1 VAAAA
6 ASCVVGQD
14 GWESLQY
21 IHETKGGRPAWPRHP
36 FSPAVR
42 LSTETVQIVQIL
54 EVFKKKLLLL
64 ENQSAVPQS
73 VPPAAPAP
81 APPPRLEDLPPPR
94 CLPRICSPPRPRAG
108 TRHGRRPGRGG
119 GGRTKSAAAPPHS
132 LPATELEEGAANAV
146 AGRRGH
152 QIRLPPPRAK
162 LEAAGSGQPRRL
174 PAAQAPASAT
184 AMGGH

>member
-1 VAAAA
+1 VGNPRKRYGGGRPERRREAVAAAA

-81 APPPRLEDLPPPR
+81 APPPRLEDLPPPLR
-94 CLPRICSPPRPRAG
+94 RAACRGSTPRHVLARA
-108 TRHGRRPGRGG
+108 
-119 GGRTKSAAAPPHS
+119 
-132 LPATELEEGAANAV
+132 PAMAVGPEGEVEGAPN
-146 AGRRGH
+146 RPLLH
-152 QIRLPPPRAK
+152 RA
-162 LEAAGSGQPRRL
+162 ACPRRSSRR
-174 PAAQAPASAT
+174 AQPT
-184 AMGGH
+184 L

>member
-1 VAAAA
+1 VGNPRKRYGGGRPERRREAVAAAA

-81 APPPRLEDLPPPR
+81 APPPRLEDLPPLLRRAACRGSAPR
-94 CLPRICSPPRPRAG
+94 HVLARA
-108 TRHGRRPGRGG
+108 
-119 GGRTKSAAAPPHS
+119 
-132 LPATELEEGAANAV
+132 PAMAVVPEGEVEGAPNRPLLHRTAC
-146 AGRRGH
+146 
-152 QIRLPPPRAK
+152 
-162 LEAAGSGQPRRL
+162 PRRSSRRARPTL
-174 PAAQAPASAT
+174 
-184 AMGGH
+184 

>member
-1 VAAAA
+1 VGNPRKRYGGGRPERRREAVAVAAAA

-54 EVFKKKLLLL
+54 EVFFKKNLLLL

-81 APPPRLEDLPPPR
+81 APPPRLEDLPPPLR
-94 CLPRICSPPRPRAG
+94 RAACRGSAPRRHVLARA
-108 TRHGRRPGRGG
+108 
-119 GGRTKSAAAPPHS
+119 
-132 LPATELEEGAANAV
+132 PAMAVGPEGEGEGAPN
-146 AGRRGH
+146 RPLLH
-152 QIRLPPPRAK
+152 RA
-162 LEAAGSGQPRRL
+162 ACPRRSSRRARPTL
-174 PAAQAPASAT
+174 
-184 AMGGH
+184 